1 VYLKFLYSVA
11 LRDPTLLARGTPQNL
26 EPKRAMYTMRA
37 LAQDAGGWI
46 FFPTAATELPA
57 VYGAI
62 AQELASQYDLGYV
75 PAKPGGDGA
84 FRRIAVRVLPPASG
98 VARTRSGYLSVRS
111 TARSA
116 MGPVEK
122 VESVR
127 PVQPPPRD

>member
-1 VYLKFLYSVA
+1 MRPVVYLKFLYS
-11 LRDPTLLARGTPQNL
+11 PTLLARGTPQNL

-37 LAQDAGGWI
+37 LAQDAGGRI

-98 VARTRSGYLSVRS
+98 VARTRSGYLVASSSASRRGTTLTSMAGCGTATRS
-111 TARSA
+111 
-116 MGPVEK
+116 
-122 VESVR
+122 
-127 PVQPPPRD
+127 